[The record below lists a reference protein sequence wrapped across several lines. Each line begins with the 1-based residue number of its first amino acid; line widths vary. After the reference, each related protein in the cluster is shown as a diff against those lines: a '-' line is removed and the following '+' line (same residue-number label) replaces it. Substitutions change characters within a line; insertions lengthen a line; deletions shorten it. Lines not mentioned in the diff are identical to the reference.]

1 MNLYSRRQITKLMG
15 YALLAAA
22 SSCTATNSSPTAN
35 NSSATPSTAASTAAT
50 TAPTVNSSS
59 PSATKAKVIRIGVS
73 KFGAM
78 LNALREKGTLEK
90 KLSPLGLSL
99 EWKEFIAGP
108 QLMEALAVG
117 SIDFT
122 YTGEPPP
129 IFAQA
134 NGTPVVYL
142 ANEKLGAASVAVLI
156 PKDSNIK
163 GVADLKG
170 KRIAIS
176 KATNSQYIVIRA
188 LETIGLTLNDIT
200 PVYLSPSDGRVAF
213 EGGKVDAWSTW
224 DPFQAAAEQA
234 LGAKILFDGKGFLP
248 NTGYYLSTKS
258 FADSNAETI
267 ALILKEVQETNDWAE
282 KNPRAV
288 AELLSPKYGV
298 SVEVLEIVE
307 KRREH
312 GFQPIDDKV
321 IAEQQRIADV
331 FFKEKALPKAV
342 LVKEAVWKPL
352 P

>member
-1 MNLYSRRQITKLMG
+1 MNLYNRRSITKAMG
-15 YALLAAA
+15 YFLLAIA
-22 SSCTATNSSPTAN
+22 SGCTATNSASVTTSSP
-35 NSSATPSTAASTAAT
+35 ASTAT
-50 TAPTVNSSS
+50 TATNAPAKSQNT
-59 PSATKAKVIRIGVS
+59 AKAKVIRIGVS

-90 KLSPLGLSL
+90 SLSALGVSL

-117 SIDFT
+117 TIDLT

-142 ANEKLGAASVAVLI
+142 ANEKLGVASVAVLV
-156 PKDSNIK
+156 PKDSDIK

-170 KRIAIS
+170 KRVAIS

-188 LETIGLTLNDIT
+188 LETVGLTFNDIT
-200 PVYLSPSDGRVAF
+200 PVYLTPSDGRIAF

-258 FADSNAETI
+258 FADNNAETI
-267 ALILKEVQETNDWAE
+267 AVILKQVEEINDWAA

-312 GFQPIDDKV
+312 GFQPIDEKV

-331 FFKEKALPKAV
+331 FLKEKVLPKPV
-342 LVKEAVWKPL
+342 IVKEAIWKPKS
-352 P
+352 

>member
-1 MNLYSRRQITKLMG
+1 MTLYSRRQITKFMG

-22 SSCTATNSSPTAN
+22 SSCTATNSSQTAN
-35 NSSATPSTAASTAAT
+35 SSPPTSSTAAT
-50 TAPTVNSSS
+50 TAPTAGSSS
-59 PSATKAKVIRIGVS
+59 PKAAKAKVIRIGIS

-90 KLSPLGLSL
+90 SLSTLGLSL

-156 PKDSNIK
+156 PKDSDIK

-188 LETIGLTLNDIT
+188 LETIGLTLNNIT

-258 FADSNAETI
+258 FADNNAETI
-267 ALILKEVQETNDWAE
+267 ALILKEVQVTNDWAE
-282 KNPRAV
+282 KNPRV
-288 AELLSPKYGV
+288 LAELLSPKYGV

-307 KRREH
+307 RRREH
-312 GFQPIDDKV
+312 GLQPIDDKV

-331 FFKEKALPKAV
+331 FFREKALPKSV
-342 LVKEAVWKPL
+342 LVKEAIWKPL